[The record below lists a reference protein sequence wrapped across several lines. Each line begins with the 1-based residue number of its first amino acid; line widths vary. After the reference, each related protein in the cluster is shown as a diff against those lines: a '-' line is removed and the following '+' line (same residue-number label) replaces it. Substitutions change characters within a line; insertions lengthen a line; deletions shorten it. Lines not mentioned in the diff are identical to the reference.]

1 MRWSNAFIPTLRDD
15 PADAEAVSHKL
26 LVRGGFIRQLMAG
39 SYSLLPLG
47 QRVARR
53 VEAIIRQEME
63 EIGAVIEV
71 VGRAQKGKDLW
82 YEIKKN
88 GRGANETKSV
98 PLSEIETMYMP

>member
-1 MRWSNAFIPTLRDD
+1 
-15 PADAEAVSHKL
+15 
-26 LVRGGFIRQLMAG
+26 
-39 SYSLLPLG
+39 
-47 QRVARR
+47 
-53 VEAIIRQEME
+53 ME

-98 PLSEIETMYMP
+98 PLSEIETMCMP

>member
-1 MRWSNAFIPTLRDD
+1 MTNPNPYPKPNPNLNPNPSPSPNPN
-15 PADAEAVSHKL
+15 PNQEEEK
-26 LVRGGFIRQLMAG
+26 
-39 SYSLLPLG
+39 
-47 QRVARR
+47 
-53 VEAIIRQEME
+53 EME